1 MAATAA
7 SASRSEPGPDMK
19 LFWGCFIALI
29 ATAFG
34 FIIRTQV
41 IEDWGVEFDL
51 SETQKGELLGVG
63 LWPFAISIVLFS
75 LIIDR
80 IGYRNAMIFGL
91 ICHVLSAIV
100 TIFAA
105 DYWMLYIG
113 TFILAL
119 GNGTVEAY
127 INPVVATMFHKEK
140 TKWFN
145 ILHAAWPGG
154 LVLGGVLAIL
164 LGSGTAW
171 QVKVALV
178 FIPVIAYAVILWNK
192 KFPVNERVAAGVS
205 YIEML
210 REVGVLGMLI
220 ISTMIFME
228 VGRIFAFPTWMIV
241 ALVAIATGI
250 FGYYTRS
257 LGRPLY
263 IFLLLIMMLLA
274 TTELGVDSWITDLM
288 SGEMSRIGIAAGWVL
303 VYTSAIMMVLRFYS
317 GPIVH
322 RLNPLGLL
330 ATCAGIAALGL
341 FLLSSATGTMILVAA
356 TIYGIG
362 KTFFWPTTLGLV
374 AEQFPRGGAL
384 TLNAIAGVGMI
395 AVGVVGNPF
404 LGYFQDQFI
413 DKEIQAYDDMNDSA
427 LHSAYV
433 TQAKVGV
440 FGEYMSLD
448 TEALAG
454 APADEVEPINE
465 IRELSKKGA
474 LATVAIFPIIMLI
487 CYLLLIFYFRS
498 KGGYRAIQLHEEG
511 DIPLEG

>member
-1 MAATAA
+1 MEATAA
-7 SASRSEPGPDMK
+7 SGYRDESGPDMK

-41 IEDWGVEFDL
+41 IEDWGMEFDL

-91 ICHVLSAIV
+91 ICHVVSAIV
-100 TIFAA
+100 TIFAGS
-105 DYWMLYIG
+105 YWMLYVG

-127 INPVVATMFHKEK
+127 INPVVATMFSKNK

-145 ILHAAWPGG
+145 ILHAGWPGG
-154 LVLGGVLAIL
+154 LVLGGILAIL
-164 LGSGTAW
+164 LGSGTPW
-171 QVKVALV
+171 EVKVGLV
-178 FIPVIAYAVILWNK
+178 FIPVIAYAVILWNRP
-192 KFPVNERVAAGVS
+192 FPVNERVAAGVT
-205 YIEML
+205 YREML
-210 REVGVLGMLI
+210 REVGILGMLI
-220 ISTMIFME
+220 ISAMIFME
-228 VGRIFAFPTWMIV
+228 VGRIFAFSSWVVT
-241 ALVAIATGI
+241 ALVLIATGI

-288 SGEMSRIGIAAGWVL
+288 SGEMRNLGIAAGWVL

-341 FLLSSATGTMILVAA
+341 FLLSSATGTMILIAA
-356 TIYGIG
+356 TIYGVG

-395 AVGVVGNPF
+395 AVGIVGNPF

-413 DKEIQAYDDMNDSA
+413 DEEIQVYDQQNSTD
-427 LHSAYV
+427 LHDAYV
-433 TQAKVGV
+433 TQPKVGV
-440 FGEYMSLD
+440 FGEYMALD
-448 TEALAG
+448 TEALSD
-454 APADEVEPINE
+454 APADAVGPIEE
-465 IRELSKKGA
+465 IREQSKKGA
-474 LATVAIFPIIMLI
+474 LATVAIFPVIMLI

-498 KGGYRAIQLHEEG
+498 KGGYRAVEIHDYEQTPMEG
-511 DIPLEG
+511 